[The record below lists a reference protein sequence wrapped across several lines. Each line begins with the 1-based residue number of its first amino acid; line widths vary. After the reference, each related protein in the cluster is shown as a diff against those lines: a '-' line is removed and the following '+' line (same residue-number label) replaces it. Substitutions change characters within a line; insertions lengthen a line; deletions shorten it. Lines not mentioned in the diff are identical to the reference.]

1 MSPHWLFFPTP
12 AASAPQYIY
21 TAQTDR
27 ATSRGSP
34 LTDRRKQDAVGT
46 ESGDLVDQF
55 APFATNSQYQLG
67 SNSQI
72 RFRVQ
77 GNDTSSSEYG
87 SKTLIS
93 NNITSATITVGSN
106 TFTADSISI
115 GGTDSRPRFEL
126 NSSGTEAGT
135 FWTDNNLDDTDNVTI
150 TVTLTF

>member
-1 MSPHWLFFPTP
+1 MSPKWLFFPAP

-27 ATSRGSP
+27 SVARGTP
-34 LTDRRKQDAVGT
+34 QPDRRNQDAVGT

-55 APFATNSQYQLG
+55 APFDTSTQFQKASD
-67 SNSQI
+67 SQI

-77 GNDTSSSEYG
+77 GNDTSSALYG
-87 SKTLIS
+87 SKTLLA
-93 NNITSATITVGSN
+93 NNITSASMTVGSS

-126 NSSGTEAGT
+126 NSSDSSAGL
-135 FWTDNNLDDTDNVTI
+135 FWTNNNLDDTDNITI